1 MAAKTLA
8 TVNTYFFLCNGDWRF
23 DADNGEINQTKDVP
37 RHVQTIV
44 SKGEFAYVNWSCAN
58 TRRIQVGDRAYLVR
72 SGSSPTGIIA
82 AGTVVHAPKN
92 EQLRNID
99 PQYAGLSAAYVN
111 HIDNTFYVCLELDSA
126 VNFDFPLEQNVLR
139 QLPQFQGVN
148 FHFQGSGRQFAPD
161 HPVAVKA
168 LADEWEKH
176 SLIQQRQGRGRRLVD
191 VLVERGDTAREENDL
206 EAAIRYYQQAL
217 EIDPNY
223 SKAQNKLNMVLA
235 RIARPKPPIITPAPS
250 SPPKENP
257 QAELKRIRDELDE
270 PNFLEPLATDKAQ
283 KRVLVEIAKRQG
295 QTKFRQTLLN
305 AYGYKCAIT
314 GFDAGEALEAA
325 HIIPYAETENQDPRN
340 GLLLRADLHTL
351 FDLNLLAIHPDT
363 LQVCLHPDL
372 QNTEYRTINGK
383 QIRIPEVE
391 TLQPNPQALRQKLQ
405 QCTWLN
411 IG

>member
-1 MAAKTLA
+1 M
-8 TVNTYFFLCNGDWRF
+8 
-23 DADNGEINQTKDVP
+23 I
-37 RHVQTIV
+37 
-44 SKGEFAYVNWSCAN
+44 
-58 TRRIQVGDRAYLVR
+58 
-72 SGSSPTGIIA
+72 
-82 AGTVVHAPKN
+82 
-92 EQLRNID
+92 
-99 PQYAGLSAAYVN
+99 
-111 HIDNTFYVCLELDSA
+111 
-126 VNFDFPLEQNVLR
+126 
-139 QLPQFQGVN
+139 
-148 FHFQGSGRQFAPD
+148 
-161 HPVAVKA
+161 
-168 LADEWEKH
+168 
-176 SLIQQRQGRGRRLVD
+176 
-191 VLVERGDTAREENDL
+191 
-206 EAAIRYYQQAL
+206 EA
-217 EIDPNY
+217 
-223 SKAQNKLNMVLA
+223 
-235 RIARPKPPIITPAPS
+235 
-250 SPPKENP
+250 
-257 QAELKRIRDELDE
+257 
-270 PNFLEPLATDKAQ
+270 
-283 KRVLVEIAKRQG
+283 VEIAKRQG